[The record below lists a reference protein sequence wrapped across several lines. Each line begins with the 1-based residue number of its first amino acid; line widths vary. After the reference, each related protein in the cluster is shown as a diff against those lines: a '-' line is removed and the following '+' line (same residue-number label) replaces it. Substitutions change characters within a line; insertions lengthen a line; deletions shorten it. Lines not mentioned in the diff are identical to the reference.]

1 MTPERQPDLFAPH
14 PAPQRKNAI
23 HSGATVAQKSAPP
36 QPGALKG
43 NGAGAKLRH
52 TPAPGGAAV
61 AHHYPKRAPDRVAQ
75 VQASLREAS
84 AKRAELQPAA
94 DAHSAALTSAR
105 DRLRKLHD
113 GRGLLI
119 GIERERCIAL
129 HDEILFAA
137 TKWGR
142 PAREYREI
150 NGVIDRLR
158 RELEELTT
166 RKAA

>member
-1 MTPERQPDLFAPH
+1 MTPIRQPDLFAPH
-14 PAPQRKNAI
+14 AAPQQEKKN

-43 NGAGAKLRH
+43 SGAGAKLRH

-61 AHHYPKRAPDRVAQ
+61 AHHYPDRAPVRVAQ

-94 DAHSAALTSAR
+94 DAHAAALTSAR

-113 GRGLLI
+113 GRGRLI
-119 GIERERCIAL
+119 GIERERCMAL
-129 HDEILFAA
+129 HDEILAA
-137 TKWGR
+137 STKWGR
-142 PAREYREI
+142 HAREYREI
-150 NGVIDRLR
+150 NGIIDRLR
-158 RELEELTT
+158 RELENLTE
-166 RKAA
+166 RQAA